1 MTHAAPPA
9 RKLEALRQ
17 RARIIAAIR
26 HMFASADFLEVETP
40 LRIPAPAPELHIDP
54 TPSGDAFLIASPE
67 LQMKRLMAA
76 GCDRIFQICHCFRDG
91 ERGPRHLPEFT
102 MLEWYRAGGTLADLM
117 DDCRAI
123 VTAGACAV
131 GSPETITRQGT
142 LIHLNDEWPV
152 LEVQDTF
159 ERLADWRPGADPDP
173 LRFDMDLV
181 DRVEPALP
189 ADRPCF
195 LAGYPAAMA
204 SLARLDN
211 DNPERALRM
220 ELYAGG
226 LELANGYEEL
236 TDARLQRERFIAEEA
251 RRRAAEKPP
260 FPMDEAFFKA
270 LETGLP
276 PCAGM
281 AMGLDRLVM
290 LLTDLPT
297 INDVVA
303 FSFLSGESHD
313 PL

>member
-1 MTHAAPPA
+1 
-9 RKLEALRQ
+9 
-17 RARIIAAIR
+17 
-26 HMFASADFLEVETP
+26 
-40 LRIPAPAPELHIDP
+40 
-54 TPSGDAFLIASPE
+54 
-67 LQMKRLMAA
+67 
-76 GCDRIFQICHCFRDG
+76 
-91 ERGPRHLPEFT
+91 
-102 MLEWYRAGGTLADLM
+102 
-117 DDCRAI
+117 
-123 VTAGACAV
+123 
-131 GSPETITRQGT
+131 
-142 LIHLNDEWPV
+142 
-152 LEVQDTF
+152 
-159 ERLADWRPGADPDP
+159 
-173 LRFDMDLV
+173 
-181 DRVEPALP
+181 
-189 ADRPCF
+189 
-195 LAGYPAAMA
+195 MA